1 MNMTKIEEYI
11 VKNWIIDEDM
21 FVCKIH
27 DENSNFNYQINYQGM
42 IMNVIQPKVNDD
54 VLVIVCSSEVSSV
67 HSEWMSNKTMEYRN
81 EFLYDF
87 KFKINSF
94 DVEFDLDIDEN
105 NLMLKGF
112 IIQDVIYSDGLTKD
126 SFMRSLRRIN
136 SDRLSCVWTIE
147 KYFVM

>member
-1 MNMTKIEEYI
+1 MTKIEEYI
-11 VKNWIIDEDM
+11 IKNWIIDEDM

-67 HSEWMSNKTMEYRN
+67 HSEWMSNKTIEYRN

-94 DVEFDLDIDEN
+94 DVEFDLDIDES

>member
-1 MNMTKIEEYI
+1 MNMTKIEEYKL
-11 VKNWIIDEDM
+11 KNWIVDEDM

-27 DENSNFNYQINYQGM
+27 DASSNFNYQINYQGM

-67 HSEWMSNKTMEYRN
+67 HSEWMTNKTLEYRN

-94 DVEFDLDIDEN
+94 DVEFDLDIDES

-126 SFMRSLRRIN
+126 SFMKSLRRIN
-136 SDRLSCVWTIE
+136 SCRLSCVWTIE

>member
-81 EFLYDF
+81 EFLYEF

-94 DVEFDLDIDEN
+94 DVEFDLDIDES

>member
-1 MNMTKIEEYI
+1 MTKIEENT

-42 IMNVIQPKVNDD
+42 IMNVIQPKVSED
-54 VLVIVCSSEVSSV
+54 VLVIVCSSEVSPV
-67 HSEWMSNKTMEYRN
+67 HREWMENKTMEHRN
-81 EFLYDF
+81 EFLYEF
-87 KFKINSF
+87 KFNINSF
-94 DVEFDLDIDEN
+94 DVEFDLDIDED

-126 SFMRSLRRIN
+126 SFMKSLRKIN
-136 SDRLSCVWTIE
+136 ADRLSCVWTIE

>member
-1 MNMTKIEEYI
+1 MTKIEEYI

-94 DVEFDLDIDEN
+94 DVEFDLDIDES

>member
-11 VKNWIIDEDM
+11 IKNWIIDEDM

-81 EFLYDF
+81 EFLYEF

-94 DVEFDLDIDEN
+94 DVEFDLDIDES

>member
-81 EFLYDF
+81 EFLYEF

>member
-67 HSEWMSNKTMEYRN
+67 HSEWMINKTMEYRN

>member
-1 MNMTKIEEYI
+1 MTKIEEYI

-81 EFLYDF
+81 EFLYEF

>member
-11 VKNWIIDEDM
+11 IKNWIIDEDM

-67 HSEWMSNKTMEYRN
+67 HSEWMSNKTIEYRN

-94 DVEFDLDIDEN
+94 DVEFDLDIDES

>member
-1 MNMTKIEEYI
+1 MTKIEEYI
-11 VKNWIIDEDM
+11 IKNWIIDEDM

-81 EFLYDF
+81 EFLYEF

-94 DVEFDLDIDEN
+94 DVEFDLDIDES

>member
-1 MNMTKIEEYI
+1 MTKIEEYI

-81 EFLYDF
+81 EFLYEF

-94 DVEFDLDIDEN
+94 DVEFDLDIDES

>member
-1 MNMTKIEEYI
+1 MTKIEEYI

>member
-94 DVEFDLDIDEN
+94 DVEFDLDIDES

>member
-11 VKNWIIDEDM
+11 IKNWIIDEDM
-21 FVCKIH
+21 FVCQIH

-81 EFLYDF
+81 EFLYEF

-94 DVEFDLDIDEN
+94 DVEFDLDIDES